1 VLEPPKVSVIME
13 GGTVIMESS
22 SGDGA
27 RSVTGV
33 ADVTIATNVGE
44 WPETE
49 APDPGLARLGGEP
62 GEPGS
67 GASRA

>member
-1 VLEPPKVSVIME
+1 
-13 GGTVIMESS
+13 VIMESS